1 LTEIKYSCD
10 LHGEVIVTTD
20 DITINE
26 DLTYTASS
34 RRLGGRRRG
43 YTSRGHGRWTMRPVR
58 EPEGMAAALAAVPL
72 IAAKGDNLRLDIDIG
87 SILGYILI
95 GLIVGLLAR
104 LLVPGRDPIGLL
116 GTLVLGVVGAV
127 LGGWLAGAFFKETEG
142 VDWLASIGVAVVLVL
157 LVRAGSRRRA
167 WR

>member
-1 LTEIKYSCD
+1 
-10 LHGEVIVTTD
+10 
-20 DITINE
+20 
-26 DLTYTASS
+26 
-34 RRLGGRRRG
+34 
-43 YTSRGHGRWTMRPVR
+43 MRPVR
-58 EPEGMAAALAAVPL
+58 EPEGIAAALAAVPL
-72 IAAKGDNLRLDIDIG
+72 IAARGDNLRLDTDIG
-87 SILGYILI
+87 SILGYILV

-104 LLVPGRDPIGLL
+104 MLVPGRDQIGLL

-127 LGGWLAGAFFKETEG
+127 LGGWLAGAFFKETAG

>member
-1 LTEIKYSCD
+1 
-10 LHGEVIVTTD
+10 
-20 DITINE
+20 
-26 DLTYTASS
+26 
-34 RRLGGRRRG
+34 
-43 YTSRGHGRWTMRPVR
+43 MRQVR

-72 IAAKGDNLRLDIDIG
+72 IAAKGDNLRLDIDVG
-87 SILGYILI
+87 TILGYILI

-104 LLVPGRDPIGLL
+104 MLVPGRDPIGLL
-116 GTLVLGVVGAV
+116 GTLLLGVVGAV
-127 LGGWLAGAFFKETEG
+127 LGGWLAGAFFKETSG

>member
-1 LTEIKYSCD
+1 
-10 LHGEVIVTTD
+10 
-20 DITINE
+20 
-26 DLTYTASS
+26 
-34 RRLGGRRRG
+34 
-43 YTSRGHGRWTMRPVR
+43 MRPVR

-72 IAAKGDNLRLDIDIG
+72 IAAKGDNLRIDIDLG

-167 WR
+167 GR